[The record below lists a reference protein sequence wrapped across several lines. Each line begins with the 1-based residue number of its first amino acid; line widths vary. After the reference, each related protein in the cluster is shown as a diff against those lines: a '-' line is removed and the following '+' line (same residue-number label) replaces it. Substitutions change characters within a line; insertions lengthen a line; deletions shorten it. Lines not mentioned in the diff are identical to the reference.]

1 MTFIC
6 IVIAVIALF
15 LILAVLMQNPKSGM
29 AANFGAANQVAGV
42 RETNN
47 FLEKVTWVTAIA
59 IAVLSLVTVWVMDD
73 DRLAASNNAISKDSE
88 AIMEKMGT
96 QATMPNQIDLP
107 TAEEATPAEETAAPA
122 TEE

>member
-59 IAVLSLVTVWVMDD
+59 IAVLSLATVWVMDD
-73 DRLAASNNAISKDSE
+73 DRVAASNNAISKDSE
-88 AIMEKMGT
+88 AIMEKIGN
-96 QATMPNQIDLP
+96 QATMPNQVDLP
-107 TAEEATPAEETAAPA
+107 VEEAAEEAAPA
-122 TEE
+122 TGE

>member
-47 FLEKVTWVTAIA
+47 FLEKVTWITAIA
-59 IAVLSLVTVWVMDD
+59 IAVLSLATVWVMDD
-73 DRLAASNNAISKDSE
+73 ERVAASNNAISKDSE

-96 QATMPNQIDLP
+96 QATMPNQVDL
-107 TAEEATPAEETAAPA
+107 TVEEAAEVEAPA
-122 TEE
+122 TEN

>member
-1 MTFIC
+1 MLYTFC
-6 IVIAVIALF
+6 IVLVLIASVL
-15 LILAVLMQNPKSGM
+15 LILAVLVQSPKSGM

-59 IAVLSLVTVWVMDD
+59 VAVLSLATVWVMDD
-73 DRLAASNNAISKDSE
+73 ERVAASNNAISKDSE
-88 AIMEKMGT
+88 AIMEKIGT
-96 QATMPNQIDLP
+96 QATMPNQVDLP
-107 TAEEATPAEETAAPA
+107 VEEAAAPA

>member
-107 TAEEATPAEETAAPA
+107 TAEEAAPAEEAAAPA
-122 TEE
+122 EE